1 MCGKYIA
8 YFVMKHVQMKKTL
21 KIQIVGGRHLYAEPP
36 IEQPVREVTKIIY
49 LLKVKVFYIRFIK
62 YFPGASFFTGL
73 SLDVKS

>member
-36 IEQPVREVTKIIY
+36 IEQPVREVTKIIC
-49 LLKVKVFYIRFIK
+49 
-62 YFPGASFFTGL
+62 
-73 SLDVKS
+73 